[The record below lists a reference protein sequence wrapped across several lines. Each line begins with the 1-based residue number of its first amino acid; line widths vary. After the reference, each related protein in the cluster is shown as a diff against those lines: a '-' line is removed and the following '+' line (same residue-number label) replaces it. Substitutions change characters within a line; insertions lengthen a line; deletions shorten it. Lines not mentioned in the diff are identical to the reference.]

1 MKTVGLIA
9 EYNPFHNGHKYHLQ
23 QAKELTNADYV
34 IVVMSGD
41 FTQRGYPAITDK
53 FTRAHMALKEGA
65 DVVIE
70 LPVVYATAS
79 AQYFSLGAVS
89 ILQQLGC
96 VDALVFGSECGDIS
110 ALHTMAEFLSEEPV
124 SYQKLLKEKLATGLS
139 YPTARLQAISETF
152 SEFSTDIPAILG
164 EPNNILAL
172 EYLQAQKLL
181 GSSITPYTL
190 QRQGASYHQQSLS
203 CEYGSASGIRNALLH
218 RRASIDTLQHQMP
231 CHAFEIFS
239 EALSQHPP
247 VSVDDFSSYLCYCL
261 LSERTSLDT
270 FLDIDAFLAKRMEN
284 ALDKYETFS
293 SFADLLKSKNYTHTR
308 ITRALCHIL
317 LHITTQDMT
326 AYRETGISFYAKVL
340 GFQKSAAPLLKA
352 IKGNSSIPLITKLSS
367 SASLLDSTGSAMLEK
382 DLYASRIY
390 HSVQKKG
397 MAYNEY
403 ATPLIIL

>member
-9 EYNPFHNGHKYHLQ
+9 EYNPFHNGHKYHLE
-23 QAKELTNADYV
+23 QARKLTDADYV

-53 FTRAHMALKEGA
+53 FTRAHMALAEGA
-65 DVVIE
+65 DLVIE
-70 LPVVYATAS
+70 LPAVYATAS
-79 AQYFSLGAVS
+79 AQYFALGAVS

-96 VDALVFGSECGDIS
+96 VDAFVFGSECGDIS
-110 ALHTMAEFLSEEPV
+110 MLNAISDFLFTEPA

-139 YPTARLQAISETF
+139 YPAARIQAVAETF
-152 SEFSTDIPAILG
+152 PEYSKDIHAILE

-172 EYLQAQKLL
+172 EYLQAKRQL
-181 GSSITPYTL
+181 GASITPYTL
-190 QRQGASYHQQSLS
+190 KRQGASYHQQSLS
-203 CEYGSASGIRNALLH
+203 DEFGSASGIRSALLH
-218 RRASIDTLQHQMP
+218 QGFSVDSLQSQMP

-239 EALSQHPP
+239 EKLKQQSP
-247 VSVDDFSSYLCYCL
+247 VTADDFSSYLCYCL
-261 LSERTSLDT
+261 LSERTGLDT
-270 FLDIDAFLAKRMEN
+270 ILDIDSFLAKRIGN
-284 ALDKYETFS
+284 TLDKYESFT

-317 LHITTQDMT
+317 LHITTQEMEL
-326 AYRETGISFYAKVL
+326 YKEKGISFYGKIL

-352 IKGNSSIPLITKLSS
+352 IKTNSSIPLLTKLSDH
-367 SASLLDSTGSAMLEK
+367 ASLLDNTGTAMLAK
-382 DLYASRIY
+382 DLYASKLY
-390 HSVQKKG
+390 HSVKKKG